1 MTTYNKRPTPIMR
14 GIYYNEAYYSAILS
28 FCRLTLQTTTLP
40 SPRNF
45 TRFLTKWQQ
54 PVAFLALAQRR
65 AFSTTTDLIPRL
77 ESMLTNQSSTIPDL
91 CCLSGEEYI
100 LLKFKLHILIYIT
113 MSVEVM
119 GLINKDVL
127 SNLMFCALNKD
138 RKLRTSTSFWRKKSA
153 LCHHSNVCS
162 QRFF

>member
-1 MTTYNKRPTPIMR
+1 M
-14 GIYYNEAYYSAILS
+14 
-28 FCRLTLQTTTLP
+28 
-40 SPRNF
+40 
-45 TRFLTKWQQ
+45 
-54 PVAFLALAQRR
+54 AFLALAQRR

-162 QRFF
+162 QRFFLINSFYSERMHYFDQKQQNECCYFELSIHQNNLENIFLLPQKIKQHKHFQH